1 MALNNILFNLGQG
14 GLGRPL
20 PGQDYISGLIY
31 YSGTLPSG
39 FTSSNRIKQFFS
51 VADAVAA
58 GIKNDYN
65 DETAAIGSWT
75 NTTIGNNGDTVALT
89 VAELFGKIVSLGTYT
104 KTAAET
110 TVTLVAAAVAAI
122 INAGTLTHGYTAIPT
137 VGAVAITARKGLGVA
152 LNTGSNLIATY
163 SASATLAGTIVQFSG
178 GVGSKQAVWYYH
190 ISEYFRLQPLGN
202 LYVGFFAIPGSYT
215 FTEITTLQNFANGT
229 IRQVGIYK
237 DSAAYAVGDVTA
249 IDTQCKALIAAHK
262 EIIALYAADMSAV
275 ADVSTLS
282 DLSLLTANTCSV
294 IISQDGA
301 ALGASLYYSYGKSIT
316 TLGAA
321 LGAVAFA
328 NVNEDIAWP
337 AKFNISNG
345 TECDVPAFANG
356 VLYSAATVTDSYL
369 ATLQNLRYIFF
380 RKFTGFA
387 GTYFNEETSAI
398 ISTSDY
404 AFISGNRT
412 IQKATRGVYI
422 SLIPALNSP
431 ITLNADGTIAD
442 VSTAYFTG
450 LAESNLIQMVRN
462 GEISAQKV
470 AINPTQNV
478 LSTGKI
484 IIAISIVPVGTA
496 RNIVVNIGFNVKV
509 VGS

>member
-1 MALNNILFNLGQG
+1 MALNNVLFNLGQG

-31 YSGTLPSG
+31 YTASLPSG
-39 FTSSNRIKQFFS
+39 FSTSNRIKQFFS
-51 VADAVAA
+51 VADAVTN
-58 GIKNDYN
+58 GIKNDYS
-65 DETAAIGSWT
+65 DETKAAATYTSTAIGA
-75 NTTIGNNGDTVALT
+75 NGDTVSLF
-89 VAELFGKIVSLGTYT
+89 VAEPFGKVVSLGTYT
-104 KTAAET
+104 KVAGDT
-110 TVTLVAAAVAAI
+110 TTTLVATAIAAL
-122 INAGTLTHGYTAIPT
+122 INAGTSSHGYTALAAAAIVT
-137 VGAVAITARKGLGVA
+137 ITARAGLGVA
-152 LNTGSNLIATY
+152 LNTGTTLTATY
-163 SASATLAGTIVQFSG
+163 SASATLAGTVAQFSA

-190 ISEYFRLQPLGN
+190 ISEFFRIQPQGV
-202 LYVGFFAIPGSYT
+202 LYVGFFAIPSPYT
-215 FTEITTLQNFANGT
+215 FTEIATLQNFANGN

-249 IDTQCKALIAAHK
+249 IDIQCKLLVAAHK
-262 EIIALYAADMSAV
+262 EIFALYAADMSAV
-275 ADVSTLS
+275 SDVSTLS
-282 DLSLLTANTCSV
+282 DLSALTANTCAV
-294 IISQDGA
+294 VISQDGA
-301 ALGASLYYSYGKSIT
+301 AQGASLYYSYGKSIT

-337 AKFNISNG
+337 GKFNISNG

-380 RKFTGFA
+380 RKFTGYA
-387 GTYFNEETSAI
+387 GTYFNEETTAI
-398 ISTSDY
+398 AATSDY

-431 ITLNADGTIAD
+431 ITLNSDGTIAD

-478 LSTGKI
+478 LSSGKI
-484 IIAISIVPVGTA
+484 IIAVSIVPIGTA

-509 VGS
+509 IGS